1 MLFLRRDFEDS
12 FNQVT
17 FRMPLYKKKII
28 ITVTDV
34 VLMQVLFLTV
44 GSKHKY

>member
-1 MLFLRRDFEDS
+1 MLLLRRDFEDS

-17 FRMPLYKKKII
+17 FRMPLYKKVI

-34 VLMQVLFLTV
+34 VLMQVVFLTV